1 MGAIDVIVFHG
12 TFRANLKDI
21 KKYGLGARQRKNYS
35 FSLDNVVYLT
45 SDADMAYDFCECAEE
60 VSDSK
65 YESGIVV
72 LVLDTTTLDY
82 SKLYNDENMRTQGN
96 SGCYIYKGIIPPEN
110 IMVAVGRPVLRPV
123 GKLLDLKR
131 IPSFY

>member
-1 MGAIDVIVFHG
+1 MEAIDVIVFHG

-96 SGCYIYKGIIPPEN
+96 SG
-110 IMVAVGRPVLRPV
+110 
-123 GKLLDLKR
+123 
-131 IPSFY
+131 

>member
-1 MGAIDVIVFHG
+1 MIVFHG

-45 SDADMAYDFCECAEE
+45 SNADMAYDFCECAEE

-96 SGCYIYKGIIPPEN
+96 SGCFIYKGIIPPEN